1 MAHTRTS
8 SDPRIGAVLG
18 GRYRLDAPLASG
30 GMATVYRGTD
40 EILGRE
46 VAVKIMH
53 PSLATDPGFVER
65 FRREAQ
71 TAARLNHPNVVTVH
85 DCGDVDDTLFIVME
99 LVEGTTLRELLSD
112 FGRLDP
118 QTARHMVAGV
128 AAALD
133 HAHAKGLVHRDV
145 KPENVLVTPD
155 GNVKVVDFGVAKAL
169 ADEGSRLT
177 GERALGTIAYV
188 APEQL
193 GGEEVDAR
201 ADVFALGVMTYE
213 ALAGDVPF
221 SGDTPT
227 AVAAARLGR
236 SVPSP
241 GISPAIDGAI
251 TRAMAPTPDDRFET
265 AGEFARSMGGEG
277 APEHLRQTTEV
288 DPSPTMPPLP
298 TTLLPTG
305 RRGAQPRTRRRRRWP
320 WIALAVLLLAGG
332 AAAAYTG
339 LVPRTVEVPDLAG
352 LTPEAAEG
360 ALAERGLAVGDTSE
374 SFSDSVEAGVII
386 ATSPEA
392 GVTAERESAVDLVVS
407 RGPQLH
413 GVPDVT
419 GQPVEE
425 ARTAI
430 GEAGFEVGGEVEEFS
445 DAPEGTI
452 VRQDPPGGEA
462 RQGAEI
468 DLVVSKGPELVT
480 VPSVSEDPDAA
491 EGKLENLGFE
501 VTRVNEF
508 SDSIPEGQVAGT
520 DPGPGNEVPKGSE
533 VTLVVSKGPR
543 TFDMP
548 DLVGMQLDAARAE
561 AESMGLVVANTY
573 AVPGSGNPS
582 GEVQGQ
588 NPPAGTDVE
597 RGTQVDL
604 YHAA

>member
-53 PSLATDPGFVER
+53 PSLATDHGFVER

-133 HAHAKGLVHRDV
+133 HAHTKGLVHRDV

-155 GNVKVVDFGVAKAL
+155 GHVKVVDFGVAKAL

-177 GERALGTIAYV
+177 GERALGTMAYV

-193 GGEEVDAR
+193 GGTDVDAR

-213 ALAGDVPF
+213 ILTGDVPF
-221 SGDTPT
+221 TGDTPT

-241 GISPAIDGAI
+241 GISPEIDGAI
-251 TRAMAPTPDDRFET
+251 ARAVAPAPDDRFET
-265 AGEFARSMGGEG
+265 AGEFARAMGGEG
-277 APEHLRQTTEV
+277 APEHLRQTMEV

-298 TTLLPTG
+298 TTLLPSG
-305 RRGAQPRTRRRRRWP
+305 HSQGPRPRRRRRWP
-320 WIALAVLLLAGG
+320 WVVLAMLVLAGG

-339 LVPRTVEVPDLAG
+339 LVPQTVEVPDLGG

-360 ALAERGLAVGDTSE
+360 ALAERGLVVGDTSE
-374 SFSDSVEAGVII
+374 SFSDRVEAGTIV

-392 GVTAERESAVDLVVS
+392 GVTAERDSAVDLIVS
-407 RGPQLH
+407 KGPQLY

-419 GQPVEE
+419 GDPVEE
-425 ARTAI
+425 ARTTI
-430 GEAGFEVGGEVEEFS
+430 TESGFEIGGEVEEFS
-445 DAPEGTI
+445 DAPAGTV

-468 DLVVSKGPELVT
+468 DLVVSRGPELVT
-480 VPSVSEDPDAA
+480 VPSVSDDPDAA
-491 EGKLENLGFE
+491 ESRLEDLGFE

-508 SDSIPEGQVAGT
+508 SDSIPEGRVAGT
-520 DPGPGNEVPKGSE
+520 SPGPGNEAPKGSE

-548 DLVGMQLDAARAE
+548 NLVGMQLDAAKAE

-588 NPPAGTDVE
+588 NPPAGTEVKK
-597 RGTQVDL
+597 GTEIDL